1 MIKLILCVAHHLV
14 NLRNNA
20 ELDCQLNFL
29 ETEMDTD
36 GNRHKIHKRFVLIV
50 NVVEVHAVKSMTNAN
65 IQEKE
70 VY

>member
-1 MIKLILCVAHHLV
+1 MSHLV

-20 ELDCQLNFL
+20 KLDCQLNFL
-29 ETEMDTD
+29 EMEVDMD
-36 GNRHKIHKRFVLIV
+36 GNRHKIHKRFVLTV
-50 NVVEVHAVKSMTNAN
+50 NVVEIHAVKSITDAK